1 MIRQGT
7 PEWLAA
13 RRELITATD
22 IPVLLGISPYRSEQ
36 DLADEKRGL
45 LEPQEPSLRMR
56 IGTAL
61 EPMIAA
67 EYSRQTGRRLRR
79 FHGLVHHPTIAW
91 AAASPDYGA
100 VGERL
105 DVELKWSG
113 SRSRFADGLPPD
125 IEAQVAWQ
133 LGVMGYPAADV
144 AVLLADELRIFHQ
157 AHDAATFAGLVD
169 IAADF
174 RRRLEAGG
182 PFAQSAESIKRRHPA
197 DDGTELMAD
206 QELEQAV
213 AALIAIR
220 DRKALLARDEEALE
234 NAIKDRMGEAA
245 IMRGRGWHI
254 IWKRT
259 KDSEQVDWRA
269 VADTL
274 LRQLPEPERKALVE
288 SATTV
293 KPGFRPFRLVVGK
306 GDAE

>member
-67 EYSRQTGRRLRR
+67 EYSRETGRRLRR

-91 AAASPDYGA
+91 AAASPDCGA

-113 SRSRFADGLPPD
+113 SRSRFSDGLPPD

-133 LGVMGYPAADV
+133 LGVMRYPAADV
-144 AVLLADELRIFHQ
+144 AVLLTDELRIFHQ
-157 AHDAATFAGLVD
+157 VHDEATFAGLVD

-174 RRRLEAGG
+174 RRRLAAGG
-182 PFAQSAESIKRRHPA
+182 PFTQSAESIKRRYPA
-197 DDGTELMAD
+197 DDGTELTAD
-206 QELEQAV
+206 AELEQAV
-213 AALIAIR
+213 AALIATR
-220 DRKALLARDEEALE
+220 ERKALLVRDEEALE

-245 IMRGRGWHI
+245 TMRGSFWHI
-254 IWKRT
+254 TWKRAR
-259 KDSEQVDWRA
+259 DSEQVDWRA

-274 LRQLPEPERKALVE
+274 LRKLPEPERKALVGA
-288 SATTV
+288 ATTV
-293 KPGFRPFRLVVGK
+293 KPGFRPFRLVVEK